1 MYLLKVV
8 HQGKTH
14 VVEVQQGSSHKN
26 LHFWWPLIWGLY
38 STGEVAED
46 IKKQDIH
53 LVIHHGSGLCFIF
66 KCLILC
72 FYLTL

>member
-46 IKKQDIH
+46 IKKTRH
-53 LVIHHGSGLCFIF
+53 SFSNSSWVWPL
-66 KCLILC
+66 
-72 FYLTL
+72 FYF